1 MKIKF
6 NITHK
11 VRELNKERLFVFI
24 VNNIK
29 YFIISGIYS
38 TYAQEPIYRR
48 PNNVGLRTF
57 SSESAVQHA
66 QHVQHVQ
73 QSIRPTEFKEP
84 FPMNSTCSSSPS
96 TPLSPAPRGSRSS
109 MSSVDSGWAS
119 APLALS
125 SFGTRAS
132 NSSLNSDKTSNSSEE
147 VVTRAQ
153 IKQRR
158 LSSISSSGIERYI
171 VLPVL
176 RIRIR
181 WIRKILASWIRI
193 RNSNE

>member
-1 MKIKF
+1 MIRVYLGKINVYYS
-6 NITHK
+6 NIFFKH
-11 VRELNKERLFVFI
+11 
-24 VNNIK
+24 
-29 YFIISGIYS
+29 SGVYS
-38 TYAQEPIYRR
+38 TYSEELIYRR

-57 SSESAVQHA
+57 SSESAVQH
-66 QHVQHVQ
+66 VQLTN
-73 QSIRPTEFKEP
+73 RPTEFKEP
-84 FPMNSTCSSSPS
+84 FPMNSTCSSSPTYSPS

-132 NSSLNSDKTSNSSEE
+132 NSSLNSDKTSNSVEE

-158 LSSISSSGIERYI
+158 LSSISSSGDLNLEFQ
-171 VLPVL
+171 
-176 RIRIR
+176 
-181 WIRKILASWIRI
+181 
-193 RNSNE
+193 